1 MQNED
6 REAIQTLAKV
16 IKEAALAVMEE
27 APFDKTVTGVVVA
40 KSGNDY
46 VVQCLGAQRTLKN
59 KTGMVFKAGDP
70 VYVLI
75 PMNNTSHMFISGGT
89 NL

>member
-1 MQNED
+1 MHNED
-6 REAIQTLAKV
+6 REAIQVLAKV

-27 APFDKTVTGVVVA
+27 APFDKTVSGVVVGR
-40 KSGNDY
+40 SGAEY
-46 VVQCLGAQRTLKN
+46 VVQCLGAVRTMKN
-59 KTGMVFKAGDP
+59 GTGMVFKVGDP

-75 PMNNTSHMFISGGT
+75 PSNNASKMFIVGGT